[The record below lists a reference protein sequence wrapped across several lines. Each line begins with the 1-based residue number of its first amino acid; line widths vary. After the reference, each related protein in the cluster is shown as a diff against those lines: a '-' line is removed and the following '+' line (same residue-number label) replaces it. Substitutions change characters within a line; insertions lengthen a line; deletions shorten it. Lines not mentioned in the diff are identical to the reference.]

1 MLNVMKEQTIS
12 VAQTVKS
19 LPYDVIALVLQG
31 GGALGAYQ
39 AGVYE
44 GLHEAGIRPNWLAGI
59 SIGALNAAII
69 AGSPEAER
77 VERLRKFW
85 ETICA
90 TPVEWPAGEGLADAM
105 PFAFDLRSA
114 RNAVAAV
121 RALFQ
126 GQPGFFKPR
135 FPPPFW
141 SPFSGDAA
149 TSFYDTSPLKRTLWQ
164 LVDFDRLN
172 SGEVRVSVGAVNV
185 RTGNLTYFDTA
196 ERRLGPK
203 HFMASG
209 ALPPGFPAVEIE
221 GEHYWDG
228 GVVSNTPLSRVL
240 SSEPCDTLT
249 FQVDLW
255 SARGSVPNDM
265 MEVSSRQKDIQYS
278 SRTRAVTDQALRMQ
292 AMRQALQRIIEELP
306 ASAKE
311 DPGIRAIA
319 NMARHRSYNIIHL
332 IYQSKIY
339 ERHSKDYEFGLN
351 AMRAHW
357 QSGLDDI
364 RRTLADPHRL
374 EPPAPELGVIT
385 HDIHRRD

>member
-1 MLNVMKEQTIS
+1 M
-12 VAQTVKS
+12 
-19 LPYDVIALVLQG
+19 LQG

-69 AGSPEAER
+69 AGSPEGER
-77 VERLRKFW
+77 VARLREFW

-90 TPVEWPAGEGLADAM
+90 FSIEWPAGEGLANAL
-105 PFAFDLRSA
+105 PFAFDINSV
-114 RNAVAAV
+114 RNAMAAT
-121 RALFQ
+121 RALVQ

-135 FPPPFW
+135 FPSPLW

-149 TSFYDTSPLKRTLWQ
+149 TSFYDTAPLHQTLER

-209 ALPPGFPAVEIE
+209 ALPPGLPRRRNRRRALLGWRRGFEHASFPRAV
-221 GEHYWDG
+221 
-228 GVVSNTPLSRVL
+228 RRA
-240 SSEPCDTLT
+240 
-249 FQVDLW
+249 
-255 SARGSVPNDM
+255 ARHADVPDRSLVGQGPRSLRHDGSVEPA
-265 MEVSSRQKDIQYS
+265 EGHPVFEPH
-278 SRTRAVTDQALRMQ
+278 TRRYRPGAADAEDASGVAADDREIAG
-292 AMRQALQRIIEELP
+292 
-306 ASAKE
+306 SAKH
-311 DPGIRAIA
+311 DPEIRAIA
-319 NMARHRSYNIIHL
+319 DLARHRSYNIIHL
-332 IYQSKIY
+332 IYQTKIY
-339 ERHSKDYEFGLN
+339 EGHSRDYEFGLS
-351 AMRAHW
+351 AMRTHW

-364 RRTLADPHRL
+364 RRTLADPRRL
-374 EPPAPELGVIT
+374 DPPAPELGIVT
-385 HDIHRRD
+385 HDVHRRD

>member
-1 MLNVMKEQTIS
+1 MLNVMREQIS
-12 VAQTVKS
+12 PGSQKIKL
-19 LPYDVIALVLQG
+19 LPYEAVALVLQG

-44 GLHEAGIRPNWLAGI
+44 GLHEAGIRPTWLAGI

-77 VERLRKFW
+77 VGRLREFW

-90 TPVEWPAGEGLADAM
+90 CPVEWPAGEGLGDSL
-105 PFAFDLRSA
+105 PFAFDMRSLH
-114 RNAVAAV
+114 NAFAAM

-135 FPPPFW
+135 FPSPLW

-149 TSFYDTSPLKRTLWQ
+149 TSFYDTLPLKQTLER

-172 SGEVRVSVGAVNV
+172 SGEMRVSVGAVNV
-185 RTGNLTYFDTA
+185 RSGNLTYFDTD

-209 ALPPGFPAVEIE
+209 ALPPGFPAVEID

-228 GVVSNTPLSRVL
+228 GVVWNTPLSRVL
-240 SSEPCDTLT
+240 TSEPRDTLT

-255 SARGSVPNDM
+255 SARGRIPHDM

-278 SRTRAVTDQALRMQ
+278 SRTRAITDQALRMQ
-292 AMRQALQRIIEELP
+292 KMRRALQRTIEKMPET
-306 ASAKE
+306 ARQ
-311 DPGIRAIA
+311 DPEIRAIA
-319 NMARHRSYNIIHL
+319 DMARHCSHNIIHL
-332 IYQSKIY
+332 IYQSKSH
-339 ERHSKDYEFGLN
+339 EGHSKDYEFGLS

-364 RRTLADPHRL
+364 RRTLADPSRL
-374 EPPAPELGVIT
+374 DPPAPELGIVT

>member
-1 MLNVMKEQTIS
+1 MREQTGS
-12 VAQTVKS
+12 ELQQTRS
-19 LPYDVIALVLQG
+19 LPYDVVALVLQG

-77 VERLRKFW
+77 VDRLREFW

-90 TPVEWPAGEGLADAM
+90 FSIEWPAGEGLANAL
-105 PFAFDLRSA
+105 PFAFDIHSV
-114 RNAVAAV
+114 RNALAAM
-121 RALFQ
+121 RALVQ

-135 FPPPFW
+135 FPSPFW

-149 TSFYDTSPLKRTLWQ
+149 TSFYDTAPLQKTLER

-196 ERRLGPK
+196 ERRLGPR

-240 SSEPCDTLT
+240 SGEPCDTLA
-249 FQVDLW
+249 FQIDLW
-255 SARGSVPNDM
+255 SAKGRVPYDM

-278 SRTRAVTDQALRMQ
+278 SRTRAVTDQMLRMQ
-292 AMRQALQRIIEELP
+292 KMRQALQRTIEKLP
-306 ASAKE
+306 DGAKQ
-311 DPGIRAIA
+311 DPEIRAIA
-319 NMARHRSYNIIHL
+319 DLARHRSHNIIHL
-332 IYQSKIY
+332 IYQTKPH
-339 ERHSKDYEFGLN
+339 EGHSRDYEFGLS

-357 QSGLDDI
+357 QSGLEDI
-364 RRTLADPHRL
+364 RRTLADGRRL
-374 EPPAPELGVIT
+374 DPPPPELGIVT